1 MKGLLLAGGHGT
13 RLRPLTHTG
22 NKHML
27 PVANKPILL
36 YGLESIRD
44 AGIKKIGIIL
54 GPIKEGIIEAIGD
67 GSKFGV
73 EVTYIDQPE
82 PKGLAH
88 AVLVAEDF
96 LKDEPFVM
104 YLGDNILMKGIK
116 YLVDDFKKS
125 GRDAMVV
132 LTRVKDPRIFGVAV
146 VDKGR
151 LMKVLEKPKEPPTDL
166 AITGIY
172 MFTPLIFDIIHR
184 LKPSRRG
191 ELEITDAIQMLL
203 DEKYNVGYDMVDG
216 WWKDT
221 GKPEDLLE
229 ANELILSDLKPS
241 NEGTV
246 EDDANIVGNVAIGK
260 NTVVKKNTTIRGPAM
275 IGKDCKI
282 GPDTYIGP
290 YTTVGNNVTIVGG
303 EVENSIIMDGTTIDC
318 DKRIV
323 DSLIGRDAKITSNS
337 LKPRGSRF
345 IIGDS
350 TYIGL

>member
-1 MKGLLLAGGHGT
+1 
-13 RLRPLTHTG
+13 
-22 NKHML
+22 
-27 PVANKPILL
+27 
-36 YGLESIRD
+36 
-44 AGIKKIGIIL
+44 
-54 GPIKEGIIEAIGD
+54 
-67 GSKFGV
+67 
-73 EVTYIDQPE
+73 
-82 PKGLAH
+82 
-88 AVLVAEDF
+88 
-96 LKDEPFVM
+96 
-104 YLGDNILMKGIK
+104 
-116 YLVDDFKKS
+116 
-125 GRDAMVV
+125 
-132 LTRVKDPRIFGVAV
+132 

-151 LMKVLEKPKEPPTDL
+151 LVKVLEKPKEPPTDL

-184 LKPSRRG
+184 LKPSKRG

-229 ANELILSDLKPS
+229 ANELILSAIKPS

-246 EDDANIVGNVAIGK
+246 EDDANIAGNVAIGK
-260 NTVVKKNTTIRGPAM
+260 NTVIKKNTTIRGPAI
-275 IGKDCKI
+275 IGRDSKI

-290 YTTVGNNVTIVGG
+290 YTAIGNNVTIIGG
-303 EVENSIIMDGTTIDC
+303 EVENSIIMDGTTIEC
-318 DKRIV
+318 DERIV
-323 DSLIGRDAKITSNS
+323 DSLIGRDAKIISNS

>member
-1 MKGLLLAGGHGT
+1 
-13 RLRPLTHTG
+13 
-22 NKHML
+22 ML
-27 PVANKPILL
+27 PVANKPILF

-44 AGIKKIGIIL
+44 AGVKEIGIIL
-54 GPIKEGIIEAIGD
+54 GPMNEPIKESIGD

-73 EVTYIDQPE
+73 KVTYLDQPE

-96 LKDEPFVM
+96 LGDEPFVM
-104 YLGDNILMKGIK
+104 YLGDNLLRKGIK
-116 YLVDDFKKS
+116 YLVDDFRNS
-125 GRDAMVV
+125 QYDAMVV
-132 LTRVKDPRIFGVAV
+132 LTRVKDPGLFGVAEVGKGKLLRV
-146 VDKGR
+146 V
-151 LMKVLEKPKEPPTDL
+151 EKPKQPKSDL

-172 MFTPLIFDIIHR
+172 MFTNPIFDVIKR
-184 LKPSRRG
+184 LKPSWRN

-203 DEKYNVGYDMVDG
+203 DEGHTVGYRMVDG

-229 ANELILSDLKPS
+229 ANHLILSDLNAN
-241 NEGTV
+241 NEGTI
-246 EDDANIVGNVAIGK
+246 EKDANIVGNVAIGK
-260 NTVVKKNTTIRGPAM
+260 NSAIKNNTCIRGPVI

-290 YTTVGNNVTIVGG
+290 YTSIGNSVTIIGG
-303 EVENSIIMDGTTIDC
+303 EIENSIVMDGASINC

-323 DSLIGRDAKITSNS
+323 DSLIGRDTKITANS
-337 LKPRGSRF
+337 TKPSGCRLV
-345 IIGDS
+345 IGDN

>member
-1 MKGLLLAGGHGT
+1 MKGLLLAGGYGT

-54 GPIKEGIIEAIGD
+54 GPLREGIIEAISD
-67 GSKFGV
+67 GSKLGI

-125 GRDAMVV
+125 GEDAMVV
-132 LTRVKDPRIFGVAV
+132 LTKVKDPRIFGVAV

-151 LMKVLEKPKEPPTDL
+151 LVKVLEKPKDPPTNL

-172 MFTPLIFDIIHR
+172 MFTPVIFDIIHR
-184 LKPSRRG
+184 LKPSGRG

-203 DEKYNVGYDMVDG
+203 DEKFNVGYDMVDG

-229 ANELILSDLKPS
+229 ANELVLSDIKPT
-241 NEGTV
+241 NEGTIA
-246 EDDANIVGNVAIGK
+246 EDANIAGNVAIGK
-260 NTVVKKNTTIRGPAM
+260 NTVIKKNTTIRGPVV

-290 YTTVGNNVTIVGG
+290 YTTIGNSVTIIGG
-303 EVENSIIMDGTTIDC
+303 ELENSIIMDGTTIDC

-323 DSLIGRDAKITSNS
+323 DSLIGRDAKIVSS
-337 LKPRGSRF
+337 QLKPSGSRF